1 VLQTSIFA
9 EKSSMPIS
17 GNIQIKDYDYLLPP
31 SRIAQYP
38 LEQRDESKLLI
49 WKEGKITESVFAKIG
64 DELPE
69 DSIIVFNDTKV
80 IRARLIFSKNTG
92 ATIEVF
98 CLEPLSPVTEIQ
110 ASFAQT
116 AACTWKCLVGNV
128 KRWKDGILEKSFVM
142 EGNSCI
148 LSAEKKET
156 LGDGCFSVTFRWK
169 PSELSFS
176 EIIGR
181 AGRVP
186 LPPYITRA
194 STSLDSSRY
203 QTIYAKHEGSVAAP
217 TAGLHFTEST
227 LEILKKKNI
236 AFKNLTLHVG
246 IGTFKPVSVENIAAH
261 VMHSEK
267 VSVELTILNNLISHI
282 QKPVIAVGTTSV
294 RTLESLYWLGVKLI
308 IDGDGRHPD
317 IHQRDAYDPS
327 YGKDIPCT
335 EALSALADY
344 LAKTGC
350 DRYTGGTELMI
361 VPGYRFRIV
370 KGMITNFHMPRS
382 TLLLLVAAFIGQDWR
397 VVYDYALQHNFRFL
411 SYGDACLF
419 FRRE

>member
-1 VLQTSIFA
+1 
-9 EKSSMPIS
+9 MPIH
-17 GNIQIKDYDYLLPP
+17 GNIHIKDYDYPLPP
-31 SRIAQYP
+31 ARIAQFP
-38 LEQRDESKLLI
+38 LEQRDGSKLLI

-69 DSIIVFNDTKV
+69 DSILVFNDTKV
-80 IRARLIFSKNTG
+80 IRARLIFSKSTG

-116 AACTWKCLVGNV
+116 SSCTWKCLVGNV
-128 KRWKDGILEKSFVM
+128 KRWKDGILQKTFVL
-142 EGNSCI
+142 EGNPYT
-148 LSAEKKET
+148 LSAEKKEN
-156 LGDGCFSVTFRWK
+156 LGDGCFSILFRWE

-176 EIIGR
+176 EIIDR
-181 AGRVP
+181 AGMVP

-194 STSLDSSRY
+194 STTLDSSRY

-227 LEILKKKNI
+227 LQTLNKKNI
-236 AFKNLTLHVG
+236 SFKKVTLHVG
-246 IGTFKPVSVENIAAH
+246 IGTFRPVSVEDIAAH
-261 VMHSEK
+261 IMHSEK
-267 VSVELTILNNLISHI
+267 VSVELSTIRDLVRDI
-282 QKPVIAVGTTSV
+282 QKPIFAVGTTSV

-308 IDGDGRHPD
+308 TDGDDRHPE
-317 IHQRDAYDPS
+317 IHQWDAYDPG
-327 YGKDIPCT
+327 YERDIYCA

-344 LAKTGC
+344 LVKTGC

-370 KGMITNFHMPRS
+370 KGMITNFHMPQS
-382 TLLLLVAAFIGQDWR
+382 TLLLLVAAFIGIDWK
-397 VVYDYALQHNFRFL
+397 VAYEYALSHDFRFL

-419 FRRE
+419 FRREFQ